1 MPASPSC
8 PPAIATARQ
17 EEHVC
22 AVPSTA
28 TRPPPFCPRNGLV
41 RPQETKMNTMP
52 GDTPP
57 GVEYVE
63 APAATD
69 RPMTPEERRV
79 IFASSLG
86 TVFEWYDFYLY
97 GSLAAIIA
105 AHFFSGVNPTAG
117 FIFALLAFA
126 AGRSEGRRVGK
137 ACVSTCR
144 SRWAPDQ

>member
-8 PPAIATARQ
+8 PPAIATASQ

-22 AVPSTA
+22 ALPSTA

-57 GVEYVE
+57 GVEYVG

-97 GSLAAIIA
+97 GSLAALIA
-105 AHFFSGVNPTAG
+105 AHFFSGVNSTAG
-117 FIFALLAFA
+117 FILALLAFA
-126 AGRSEGRRVGK
+126 VGFAVRPLDRK
-137 ACVSTCR
+137 STR
-144 SRWAPDQ
+144 LNSSH

>member
-1 MPASPSC
+1 
-8 PPAIATARQ
+8 
-17 EEHVC
+17 
-22 AVPSTA
+22 
-28 TRPPPFCPRNGLV
+28 
-41 RPQETKMNTMP
+41 MNTMP

-57 GVEYVE
+57 GVEYVG

-117 FIFALLAFA
+117 F
-126 AGRSEGRRVGK
+126 RSEEHTSELQSLMRISYAVFCLK
-137 ACVSTCR
+137 KNNTNTK
-144 SRWAPDQ
+144 